1 MLEQCSVSFNHFQ
14 SGIIRSM
21 SKASL
26 ECIANDAG
34 GDGRNGVEI
43 GKV

>member
-1 MLEQCSVSFNHFQ
+1 M
-14 SGIIRSM
+14 IRSM

-26 ECIANDAG
+26 ECTANDAG

-43 GKV
+43 EKVSKDYNAFEKPRQS